1 MTNAKVAIITG
12 ASRGIGAAVAKRLA
26 GDGVKVTVNYAGS
39 LEAATETVEA
49 IEQAGGT
56 AVAIRAD
63 VADPAQVAAL
73 FDETESQF
81 GGVDIVVAAAGIMRP
96 ALMAQASDDD
106 YTEQVEVNIR
116 GTFNAL
122 REAARRV
129 RDGGRIVTFSS
140 TTLALNAPGYAIYNA
155 TKAATEGFT
164 RVLAKELGGR
174 RITVNSIA
182 PGPVET
188 NLFMAGKSAA
198 DVDRLA
204 GLSPQHRIGQPSDI
218 AHAVSLIVSP
228 DAAWINGQVIR
239 VNGGAA

>member
-73 FDETESQF
+73 FDKTESQF

-204 GLSPQHRIGQPSDI
+204 GLSPQHRIGQPSEI